1 MREEEIFRLVMR
13 NDLAAF
19 AQRSIAELM
28 PTLGLDWNWHH
39 DLIADRLMQLADGRI
54 QRLLICVPPR
64 SLKSLLCSVI
74 YPAWLLARDA
84 SKEVLCVSYS
94 QSLADDFA
102 RKCRQLMET
111 RFYSR
116 ATDTR
121 LNRERRAVE
130 QFQTTA
136 GGVRLSSSVGGTV
149 TGRGGGFIIIDDPM
163 KPEEALSE
171 TGRKSTLEWL
181 RNTLA
186 SRPDNKRDVRM
197 LVIMQRLH
205 EDDVAGHL
213 MRQGDWEPVILP
225 AIASKQEQHQYT
237 VAGRP
242 VTKTRAPNEALH
254 PSREPLEVLERL
266 RREMS
271 NVTFSAQYLQDP
283 LPVEGN
289 LVRRSWFRRYKLAD
303 TISPERIIQSWDTA
317 SKLGEECDY
326 SVCTTW
332 ALKRGIIYLLH
343 VWRGKVEMPELCRQA
358 RELANRFN
366 PERVLIEDKGSG
378 IGMIQ
383 ALRALQ
389 FHKVIPYQPRGDK
402 LTRFVAT
409 LPGFEGG
416 HIRLPESAPWLDEY
430 EQEICGFPG
439 TKHDDQVDSTSQAI
453 AYLDTPQPGA
463 GFIEFCRQE
472 LIDSGYDEYE

>member
-1 MREEEIFRLVMR
+1 MRSDR
-13 NDLAAF
+13 
-19 AQRSIAELM
+19 Q
-28 PTLGLDWNWHH
+28 HH
-39 DLIADRLMQLADGRI
+39 
-54 QRLLICVPPR
+54 
-64 SLKSLLCSVI
+64 
-74 YPAWLLARDA
+74 
-84 SKEVLCVSYS
+84 
-94 QSLADDFA
+94 
-102 RKCRQLMET
+102 
-111 RFYSR
+111 
-116 ATDTR
+116 
-121 LNRERRAVE
+121 
-130 QFQTTA
+130 
-136 GGVRLSSSVGGTV
+136 
-149 TGRGGGFIIIDDPM
+149 
-163 KPEEALSE
+163 
-171 TGRKSTLEWL
+171 
-181 RNTLA
+181 
-186 SRPDNKRDVRM
+186 
-197 LVIMQRLH
+197 
-205 EDDVAGHL
+205 
-213 MRQGDWEPVILP
+213 
-225 AIASKQEQHQYT
+225 
-237 VAGRP
+237 
-242 VTKTRAPNEALH
+242 
-254 PSREPLEVLERL
+254 
-266 RREMS
+266 
-271 NVTFSAQYLQDP
+271 VTFSAQYLQDP

-326 SVCTTW
+326 SLCTTW

-389 FHKVIPYQPRGDK
+389 FNKVIPYQPRGDK

-416 HIRLPESAPWLDEY
+416 HIRLPELAPWLDEY

-472 LIDSGYDEYE
+472 LIDAGYDGYV